1 MPKVKPS
8 IDLKLKKVVAKY
20 PKELEVISG
29 KLMCKLCVK
38 EISFDH
44 KHGIHNVNMHLDT
57 NKHKDKKENNDST
70 QEFIEIS
77 LERMENNQ
85 F

>member
-20 PKELEVISG
+20 PKELQVISG
-29 KLMCKLCVK
+29 KLMHKLCAK

-57 NKHKDKKENNDST
+57 N
-70 QEFIEIS
+70 
-77 LERMENNQ
+77 
-85 F
+85 